1 MNTFIKR
8 KSADYLLAIIVFGL
22 IVFGLIMIYSSSV
35 IISYERVGHGN
46 YYLVQQAISLA
57 IGIAAWIFFQ
67 QLDYHLFKKI
77 SLYLLIVSLI
87 LLIVVFIP
95 GLNGG
100 EEVKRWIFLGSFN
113 FQPSELVKLFFI
125 VYLADWLAERNKEI
139 RSFKKGLLPFL
150 FILSVFT
157 FLIVLEPDLG
167 TASILALIGLVMFYL
182 AGANIAH
189 LLITISGGIFLLYL
203 AIISAPY
210 RLSRLMTFINPEA
223 NPMSSG
229 YQLRNAL
236 IAIGSG
242 GLWGVGFGNSSQ
254 KYLYLPEAHT
264 DSIFAIIA
272 EELGLVRTSFIILA
286 FLLIGWRGFK
296 IAQEA
301 PDSFGRILAGGI
313 TVWLILQAF
322 VNIAAMLGLI
332 PLTGITL
339 PFISFGGTSLVVSLA
354 AVGILMNISKHAKV
368 S

>member
-1 MNTFIKR
+1 M
-8 KSADYLLAIIVFGL
+8 
-22 IVFGLIMIYSSSV
+22 
-35 IISYERVGHGN
+35 
-46 YYLVQQAISLA
+46 
-57 IGIAAWIFFQ
+57 
-67 QLDYHLFKKI
+67 
-77 SLYLLIVSLI
+77 
-87 LLIVVFIP
+87 
-95 GLNGG
+95 
-100 EEVKRWIFLGSFN
+100 
-113 FQPSELVKLFFI
+113 
-125 VYLADWLAERNKEI
+125 
-139 RSFKKGLLPFL
+139 
-150 FILSVFT
+150 
-157 FLIVLEPDLG
+157 G